1 MDNTNFKIRRKYI
14 SLIMKII
21 TTIFLMIL
29 VGYNLTFKKEPNN
42 VWFTL
47 LGSIPTLW
55 ASSLEK
61 GEDEKEDQK
70 P

>member
-1 MDNTNFKIRRKYI
+1 MNNTNFKTKKQYI
-14 SLIMKII
+14 TLTMKII
-21 TTIFLMIL
+21 TTLFLMIL
-29 VGYNLTFKKEPNN
+29 VGYNVTFKKNPNN

-61 GEDEKEDQK
+61 SEDEKNN
-70 P
+70 